1 MGAGAV
7 FCVAAGC
14 DACLHQARA
23 GLFHD
28 RVVHVAL
35 PRLVVGDQPSKAVNT
50 TKEKR
55 KKISG
60 VG

>member
-1 MGAGAV
+1 M